1 VCWRRSRPARA
12 NFASL
17 RKRNLE
23 ILCRSCNTCAHI
35 FLLGRRARETLV
47 GMHAQAQAFRRPPP
61 SARTHLSSQSSRC
74 TPRAVEVPGAFG
86 NALQRAPSPLLRTLH
101 QSKGASEKMRR
112 ADRES
117 GGFRILCPRPVNH
130 SQICFCNFGTLP
142 DSIGPRVSHCLQD
155 EWYRLFGGEAVG
167 HGRVERYRQIL
178 RGEGTTLSN
187 LSSHSLLA
195 SGAQRAKVFSALW
208 GEHLRT
214 RISLA

>member
-1 VCWRRSRPARA
+1 M
-12 NFASL
+12 

-61 SARTHLSSQSSRC
+61 SARTHLSSQPSRC

-155 EWYRLFGGEAVG
+155 EWYRLFGGEASRDTGKSCVARAQ
-167 HGRVERYRQIL
+167 HYQIFLHTAFLPQVPSGL
-178 RGEGTTLSN
+178 RCLVLCGENTFGQG
-187 LSSHSLLA
+187 SL
-195 SGAQRAKVFSALW
+195 
-208 GEHLRT
+208 
-214 RISLA
+214 